1 MIRIDP
7 ASPLDPDVTR
17 LIFASHALMDELFP
31 AESNHHMMPEELAAP
46 NVHFFAARRDGRTIG
61 CGAVAEK
68 DGYGEIKSV
77 FVDPE
82 ARGSGAAQA
91 IMRMLEDHA
100 RKLKLPL
107 LRLETGDRLHAARK
121 LYANMGFE
129 ERGPYGDYVLDPLS
143 VYMEKRLAPAETRDP
158 ATEA

>member
-1 MIRIDP
+1 MIHIVP
-7 ASPLDPDVTR
+7 ASPLDPEVTR
-17 LIFASHALMDELFP
+17 LIHASHALMDSLFP
-31 AESNHHMMPEELAAP
+31 AESNHHLAPEELAAP
-46 NVHFFAARRDGRTIG
+46 GIHFFAARRDGRTIG

-82 ARGSGAAQA
+82 ARGSGAADA

-107 LRLETGDRLHAARK
+107 LRLETGDRLHAARR
-121 LYANMGFE
+121 LYARMGFE
-129 ERGPYGDYVLDPLS
+129 ERGPYGDYREDPLS
-143 VYMEKRLAPAETRDP
+143 VFMEKRLTP
-158 ATEA
+158 ATAE

>member
-1 MIRIDP
+1 MIRILP
-7 ASPLDPDVTR
+7 ASPLDPEVTR
-17 LIFASHALMDELFP
+17 LIRASHALMDELFP
-31 AESNHHMMPEELAAP
+31 AESNHHLMPEELAAP
-46 NVHFFAARRDGRTIG
+46 HIHFFAATLDGRVVG

-77 FVDPE
+77 FVDPS

-100 RKLKLPL
+100 RELKLPL

-121 LYANMGFE
+121 LYANMGYE
-129 ERGPYGDYVLDPLS
+129 ERGPYGDYVFDPLS
-143 VYMEKRLAPAETRDP
+143 VYMEKRLEPGESRKSSARA
-158 ATEA
+158 

>member
-7 ASPLDPDVTR
+7 ASPLDPEVTR
-17 LIFASHALMDELFP
+17 LICASHALMDELFP
-31 AESNHHMMPEELAAP
+31 AESNHHLMPEELAAP
-46 NVHFFAARRDGRTIG
+46 HIHFFAAKQNGRTIG

-77 FVDPE
+77 FVDPA

-100 RKLKLPL
+100 RELKLPL
-107 LRLETGDRLHAARK
+107 LRLETGDRLFAARK
-121 LYANMGFE
+121 LYANMGYE
-129 ERGPYGDYVLDPLS
+129 ERGPYGDYKLDPLS
-143 VYMEKRLAPAETRDP
+143 VYMEKRLEPIEQNEPPVDA
-158 ATEA
+158 

>member
-31 AESNHHMMPEELAAP
+31 AE
-46 NVHFFAARRDGRTIG
+46 R
-61 CGAVAEK
+61 
-68 DGYGEIKSV
+68 KSV

-91 IMRMLEDHA
+91 SMRMLEDHA
-100 RKLKLPL
+100 RKRKLPL